1 MSLFQI
7 ISIAGIGGTLAFL
20 PLHYLL
26 FARRQPHPGLGERTV
41 RRYNLWERLVHAAL
55 LVSFLV
61 LAVTGFAASIGGGPI
76 KGYILMLP
84 GMEYL
89 NGLLPILGSP
99 MKGYVL
105 MFHTTCGAV
114 FAVSV
119 GAMLLT
125 WAADHAFTSHD
136 GQFLARGGCLAH
148 RKDLPAA
155 RFTGGDKVYFWMAA
169 VLALAALLTMLLS
182 MIPLL
187 GTPGQALM
195 YETHRYATLVL
206 VMITIWHAYAT
217 TLAKP
222 GTFGALISGYV
233 STAWA
238 KRYHPM
244 WGKASAT
251 HRG

>member
-7 ISIAGIGGTLAFL
+7 VSIAGIVGTLAFL

-26 FARRQPHPGLGERTV
+26 FARRQPHPGLGQRTV
-41 RRYNLWERLVHAAL
+41 RRYSLWERLVHLAL
-55 LVSFLV
+55 TVSFLV
-61 LAVTGFAASIGGGPI
+61 LAVTGFAASIGWGG
-76 KGYILMLP
+76 
-84 GMEYL
+84 
-89 NGLLPILGSP
+89 P

-105 MFHTTCGAV
+105 MLHTTCGAV

-125 WAADHAFTSHD
+125 WAADHAFNSHD
-136 GQFLARGGCLAH
+136 GQFLARGGCLTY

-155 RFTGGDKVYFWMAA
+155 RFTGSDKVYFWMAA
-169 VLALAALLTMLLS
+169 VLTLVALLTMLLS

-187 GTPGQALM
+187 GTPGQSLM
-195 YETHRYATLVL
+195 YETHRYSTLVL

-222 GTFGALISGYV
+222 GTLGSLISGYV
-233 STAWA
+233 SAAWA
-238 KRYHPM
+238 KRYHPL
-244 WGKASAT
+244 WGKPT
-251 HRG
+251 GLGPVRHV

>member
-1 MSLFQI
+1 MSLFQMV
-7 ISIAGIGGTLAFL
+7 SIVGIGGTLAWI
-20 PLHYLL
+20 PLHYFL

-41 RRYNLWERLVHAAL
+41 RRYSLWERLVHAAL

-61 LAVTGFAASIGGGPI
+61 LGVTGFVASIGWGG
-76 KGYILMLP
+76 
-84 GMEYL
+84 
-89 NGLLPILGSP
+89 P

-105 MFHTTCGAV
+105 MLHTTCGAV

-119 GAMLLT
+119 AVMLLT
-125 WAADHAFTSHD
+125 WAADHAFNSHD
-136 GQFLARGGCLAH
+136 GQFLARGGYLAY

-155 RFTGGDKVYFWMAA
+155 RFTGYDKLYFWMAG
-169 VLALAALLTMLLS
+169 VLTLAALLSMLLS
-182 MIPLL
+182 MIPVL
-187 GTPGQALM
+187 GTAGQALM
-195 YETHRYATLVL
+195 YEAHRYSTLVL

-222 GTFGALISGYV
+222 GTFGALLSGYV
-233 STAWA
+233 SGAWA

-251 HRG
+251 HRS

>member
-7 ISIAGIGGTLAFL
+7 VSIAGIGGTLAFL

-61 LAVTGFAASIGGGPI
+61 LAVTGFVASIGWGG
-76 KGYILMLP
+76 
-84 GMEYL
+84 
-89 NGLLPILGSP
+89 P
-99 MKGYVL
+99 MKGYML

-119 GAMLLT
+119 GVMLLT

-148 RKDLPAA
+148 HKDLPAA

>member
-1 MSLFQI
+1 MSLFQM
-7 ISIAGIGGTLAFL
+7 ISIVGIGGVLAFL
-20 PLHYLL
+20 PVHYLL
-26 FARRQPHPGLGERTV
+26 FARRQPHPGLGEATV
-41 RRYNLWERLVHAAL
+41 RRYSLWERLVHLAL

-61 LAVTGFAASIGGGPI
+61 LAVTGFSASIGWGG
-76 KGYILMLP
+76 
-84 GMEYL
+84 
-89 NGLLPILGSP
+89 P

-105 MFHTTCGAV
+105 MLHTTCGAV

-119 GAMLLT
+119 GVMLLT

-187 GTPGQALM
+187 GTAGQALM

-222 GTFGALISGYV
+222 GAFGALISGYV

-238 KRYHPM
+238 RRYHPM
-244 WGKASAT
+244 WGKATGPGPVRHA
-251 HRG
+251 

>member
-7 ISIAGIGGTLAFL
+7 ISIVGIGGTLAFL

-61 LAVTGFAASIGGGPI
+61 LAVTGFIASIGWGG
-76 KGYILMLP
+76 
-84 GMEYL
+84 
-89 NGLLPILGSP
+89 P
-99 MKGYVL
+99 MKGYML
-105 MFHTTCGAV
+105 MLHTTCGAV

-119 GAMLLT
+119 GVMLLT

-187 GTPGQALM
+187 GTTGQALM

-244 WGKASAT
+244 WGKAT
-251 HRG
+251 GPVRHT

>member
-7 ISIAGIGGTLAFL
+7 VSIAGIVGTLAFL

-26 FARRQPHPGLGERTV
+26 FARRQPHPGLGQRTV
-41 RRYNLWERLVHAAL
+41 RRYSLWERLVHLAL
-55 LVSFLV
+55 TVSFLV
-61 LAVTGFAASIGGGPI
+61 LAVTGFAASIGWGG
-76 KGYILMLP
+76 
-84 GMEYL
+84 
-89 NGLLPILGSP
+89 P

-105 MFHTTCGAV
+105 MLHTTCGAV

-125 WAADHAFTSHD
+125 WAADHAFNSHD
-136 GQFLARGGCLAH
+136 GQFLARGGCLTY

-155 RFTGGDKVYFWMAA
+155 RFTGSDKIYFWMAG
-169 VLALAALLTMLLS
+169 VLALVALLTMLLS

-187 GTPGQALM
+187 GTPGQSLM
-195 YETHRYATLVL
+195 YETHRYSTLVL

-222 GTFGALISGYV
+222 GTLGSLISGYV
-233 STAWA
+233 SAAWA
-238 KRYHPM
+238 KRYHPL
-244 WGKASAT
+244 WGKPT
-251 HRG
+251 GLGPVRHV